1 MTSYYDIYFVF
12 QIFSYLKFPRSNKYF
27 LPRYLTTEY
36 DICMYIQYNVLIK
49 CWVRCPGYDQSDL
62 HTSIK
67 YCKNMESW
75 VGAKYLVYNEYI
87 LFRNLQKRFLAY
99 QELDTLQTRYPLWSG
114 FPYYNVTTSLGKA
127 PQSDTWERTQQLY
140 GFQPCMRTFTG
151 TQFMTKKHT
160 YTFVGTLLQ
169 KLYSFILVPT
179 HSWQVRGLSV

>member
-1 MTSYYDIYFVF
+1 
-12 QIFSYLKFPRSNKYF
+12 
-27 LPRYLTTEY
+27 
-36 DICMYIQYNVLIK
+36 
-49 CWVRCPGYDQSDL
+49 
-62 HTSIK
+62 
-67 YCKNMESW
+67 MESW
-75 VGAKYLVYNEYI
+75 VGAKNLVFGSRYNEHI

-99 QELDTLQTRYPLWSG
+99 QEHDTLQTRYPLWSG

-169 KLYSFILVPT
+169 KLYSFLLVPT
-179 HSWQVRGLSV
+179 HLYRSWLTKEINHGEIYPFNWIPTANIPFLIQRSLSVKHKLLKN

>member
-1 MTSYYDIYFVF
+1 MIYILYFR
-12 QIFSYLKFPRSNKYF
+12 YFPILNS
-27 LPRYLTTEY
+27 LG
-36 DICMYIQYNVLIK
+36 V
-49 CWVRCPGYDQSDL
+49 
-62 HTSIK
+62 TSISSPGILLLSTISLCTFVVLDTIK
-67 YCKNMESW
+67 VIYIHLLNAVKIW
-75 VGAKYLVYNEYI
+75 RVGYG
-87 LFRNLQKRFLAY
+87 RNIQSTMSIFFFGIYKRGFQHT

-179 HSWQVRGLSV
+179 HSCVLAYNQNKTRRGLSV